1 MNSKI
6 FIIFVFYGTNLLQ
19 CDRLGNECHDGH
31 LGPFDHPDTGLFAL
45 PDLNRVTSSETAGPP
60 LRTRKWLSQGRS
72 TPRLVWLHVSQ
83 VAHNAHY
90 GQLVKRAVML
100 NVQNIIHPSSRTC
113 FKIPSD
119 RPPILFF
126 ESVRITGDAETSSA

>member
-45 PDLNRVTSSETAGPP
+45 PDLNRVTSSETAVANRGSP
-60 LRTRKWLSQGRS
+60 SQDEKMAFSGTEYSPFSMAAR
-72 TPRLVWLHVSQ
+72 
-83 VAHNAHY
+83 
-90 GQLVKRAVML
+90 
-100 NVQNIIHPSSRTC
+100 
-113 FKIPSD
+113 F
-119 RPPILFF
+119 
-126 ESVRITGDAETSSA
+126 TSCP